1 MEPVADAQRPVAM
14 PTRRLPLVALAT
26 LAIAACTG
34 PTANPSGTPSPTTNP
49 SPSPTQV
56 EGIEHPTGPTDV
68 VLRFEEGGGF
78 VPAEFNATNAP
89 IFTLYGDGTV
99 VFRDPAAQAPELDDG
114 LFRLPPFKTAKLTE
128 AKLQELLVFAVNE
141 GGLGVARERYD
152 NQMVAD
158 ASTATFFISAAGK
171 EKKVEVYA
179 LGMDVPGGADE
190 AIRRAFLQ
198 LADELKTFDS
208 EGEYNSVD
216 YVPAA
221 YRGVLFE
228 SGGAPVNVQDWPWT
242 DIQPADFTEPA
253 GGGFPRRAF
262 TPDEIAE
269 LGVENAE
276 GGVQG
281 INLED
286 AEGKAYTFVI
296 RPLLPDEEN

>member
-1 MEPVADAQRPVAM
+1 M
-14 PTRRLPLVALAT
+14 PTRRLALVALAT
-26 LAIAACTG
+26 LAIAACSS
-34 PTANPSGTPSPTTNP
+34 PTAGPSGSPSPTSDP
-49 SPSPTQV
+49 SPSPSQS
-56 EGIEHPTGPTDV
+56 EGIEHPTGPTDL
-68 VLRFEEGGGF
+68 VLRLEEGGGF
-78 VPAEFNATNAP
+78 VPMEFNAAAAP
-89 IFTLYGDGTV
+89 IFSLYGDGTI
-99 VFRDPAAQAPELDDG
+99 VFRDPAATGPEAGDG
-114 LFRLPPFKTAKLTE
+114 LFRLPGFKTAKLTE
-128 AKLQELLVFAVNE
+128 AKVQELLVFAVNE

-158 ASTATFFISAAGK
+158 ASTSTFFISAAGK

-216 YVPAA
+216 YQPAG

-228 SGGAPVNVQDWPWT
+228 SGGAPINMLDWPWPNLE
-242 DIQPADFTEPA
+242 PADFTAPA
-253 GGGFPRRAF
+253 EGGFPRRAF
-262 TPDEIAE
+262 TPAEIAE
-269 LGVENAE
+269 LGIEQVE

-281 INLED
+281 LNF
-286 AEGKAYTFVI
+286 EGPDNKAYTFVI